1 VAFFAEKRIY
11 TGNKYTKEDLFA
23 HNEISKMSNLIVNQE
38 DISKNIFSI
47 RDRQVML
54 DSDLAVLYQIETK
67 QLNRVVKRN
76 IDRFPDRFMFQLTY
90 NEWESLRYQIGTS
103 SMNYGGRRYLPNVF
117 TEQGVA
123 MLSAVIK
130 SDVAIKVSIQIMET
144 FIEMRKTISKFGE
157 LLNKVKEVENRQDAS
172 AF

>member
-1 VAFFAEKRIY
+1 
-11 TGNKYTKEDLFA
+11 
-23 HNEISKMSNLIVNQE
+23 MSNLIVNQE

-76 IDRFPDRFMFQLTY
+76 LDRFPDRFMFQLTQ
-90 NEWESLRYQIGTS
+90 NEWENLRYQIGTS
-103 SMNYGGRRYLPNVF
+103 SMNYGGRRYLPNGF

-123 MLSAVIK
+123 
-130 SDVAIKVSIQIMET
+130 
-144 FIEMRKTISKFGE
+144 ISRYI
-157 LLNKVKEVENRQDAS
+157 L
-172 AF
+172 